1 MNTILKGA
9 ALSAVLS
16 IAPSAFAGETRADKS
31 LVVRDLAAKLNE
43 AYKDHVK
50 PSANRPKVVV
60 AEVSNKTESLTA
72 QDVELSI
79 DKFESLLSKTTTVLD
94 RKNTKVLNT
103 EREFQHSGEVRAE
116 DIAALNQVYGAQQ
129 LIIIGFRDQVGV
141 VNATESNVTIT
152 AKITAIDVETKQ
164 IVLSETVELAYDHS
178 THVESYA
185 MRDTG
190 SFLLGVTSAVTG
202 LGAIGAGI
210 AMNNEKQKY
219 DQATTANEA
228 TKYRNLTDRYQT
240 GMYAALSVCTLSL
253 LGKLYLDSRPRN
265 GTIYHEYE
273 ISAAILPGRGF
284 GLGLVW
290 QP

>member
-1 MNTILKGA
+1 MNTHIKVA
-9 ALSAVLS
+9 ALSALLF

-31 LVVRDLAAKLNE
+31 LVLRDLAAKLNE

-228 TKYRNLTDRYQT
+228 TKYRSLTDRYQT

-253 LGKLYLDSRPRN
+253 LGKLYLDNQPRN
-265 GTIYHEYE
+265 GTTYHEYE
-273 ISAAILPGRGF
+273 IGAAILPGRGF
-284 GLGLVW
+284 GLGFVW